1 LRKKTK
7 DIFQPKS
14 TRVVRVLLTRPGTRW
29 RILNLAKEAE
39 VSLGWAHAVVATL
52 QEQHYV
58 VRDSEYRVTVTD
70 PVRLLKRW
78 AAFHD
83 FLSRNTFETFQVFAK
98 DADDLVARAGL
109 IGVSYAITGL
119 AGAWLVTPHVRPASL
134 DVYVTNKQQMSEIS
148 KAMDLHP
155 VEKGGNV
162 RLILPYDGGVFYGSR
177 IVDHLKVVSNVQL
190 YVDLVNYP
198 GRGEEASARLLGMI
212 QDEWSKALTE

>member
-1 LRKKTK
+1 
-7 DIFQPKS
+7 
-14 TRVVRVLLTRPGTRW
+14 
-29 RILNLAKEAE
+29 LAKEAE

-52 QEQHYV
+52 QEQHCV

-119 AGAWLVTPHVRPASL
+119 AGAWLVAPHVRPATL
-134 DVYVTNKQQMSEIS
+134 DIYVTNPQQTSEIS

-212 QDEWSKALTE
+212 QDEWSKALTM